1 MSKRAELVE
10 KYAAQIKD
18 KLGMK
23 PDMKLLEGVTKAC
36 GPSIYNN
43 DSSKVSF
50 KDEKE
55 VARVKTNFI
64 GKKLGITSA
73 EKQDAAMKAVMDA
86 YGKKSRVRYRAVTYY
101 LLAKELRKASMF
113 K

>member
-1 MSKRAELVE
+1 MSKRAALVE
-10 KYAAQIKD
+10 KYAEQIKD
-18 KLGMK
+18 KLVMK

-50 KDEKE
+50 NDEKE
-55 VARVKTNFI
+55 VERVKKNFI

-73 EKQDAAMKAVMDA
+73 EKQDAAMKAVMDD

-101 LLAKELRKASMF
+101 LLAKQCRKASLF